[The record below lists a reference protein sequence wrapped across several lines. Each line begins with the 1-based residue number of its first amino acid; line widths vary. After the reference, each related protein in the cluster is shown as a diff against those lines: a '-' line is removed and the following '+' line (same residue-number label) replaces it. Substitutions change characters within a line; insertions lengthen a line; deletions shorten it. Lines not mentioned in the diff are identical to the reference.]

1 MPNVAVP
8 PLRVT
13 ADPRLLVPSLNCTV
27 PVGVPAPGATADTVA
42 VNVTVCPK
50 EDGLTEDETP
60 VELAS
65 WFTVCAKEEL
75 VLPAKFESPL

>member
-1 MPNVAVP
+1 MLCEPTVNDEMADDVAA
-8 PLRVT
+8 PLTKV
-13 ADPRLLVPSLNCTV
+13 AGVPRLVAPSLNCTV
-27 PVGVPAPGATADTVA
+27 PVGVPEPGNAAETVA

-65 WFTVCAKEEL
+65 
-75 VLPAKFESPL
+75 